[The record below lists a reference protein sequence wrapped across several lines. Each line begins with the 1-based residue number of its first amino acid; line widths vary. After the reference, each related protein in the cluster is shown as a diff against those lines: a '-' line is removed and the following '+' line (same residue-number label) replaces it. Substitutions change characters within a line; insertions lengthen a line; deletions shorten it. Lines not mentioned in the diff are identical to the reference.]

1 MHPFFRSPD
10 GAQRNPGAA
19 SELIV
24 PGFRS
29 THPGYACLQR
39 LIWMPIGP
47 TADFI

>member
-1 MHPFFRSPD
+1 MERSVIRE
-10 GAQRNPGAA
+10 QRA

-29 THPGYACLQR
+29 AHPGYACLQR